1 LNQQLNK
8 NKIEI
13 IGLMSGTSLDGLDIA
28 HVSFNFE
35 NEQIYFELKNYETVL
50 YSKSILN
57 QLHNY
62 LTLSVPE
69 ILMLDKEIGG
79 FYANKVNEF
88 IKKFNIDK
96 NNIDAI
102 ASHGQTIFHQPQN
115 GFTYQIGCGTT
126 LAFKTGID
134 VINDF
139 RTLDVIAG
147 GQGAP
152 LVPIGDFNLFSAE
165 ANAFLNIGG
174 FTNISFKKK
183 DEIIAFDI
191 CSGNLPMN
199 DAVKSIGLT
208 YDKNGEIARKGEIDF
223 IILEELQKLEH
234 FHKSAPKSLGTEW
247 LESDFYPIINKIES
261 IENKLRTLIEQ
272 TTIEIINVLHSNNIS
287 SVYITGGGAKNSFLI
302 ERIRFFFKGEV
313 IVPSEEIIDF
323 KEAIIFAFL
332 GARYLRNESTTVKS
346 VTGASIEVS
355 SGIFHRALK

>member
-1 LNQQLNK
+1 MNQQLNK

>member
-28 HVSFNFE
+28 HVKFNFE
-35 NEQIYFELKNYETVL
+35 KEQIDFELKNCETVP
-50 YSKSILN
+50 YSELILA
-57 QLHNY
+57 QLQNY
-62 LTLSVPE
+62 LALSVPE
-69 ILMLDKEIGG
+69 MLMLDKQIGS
-79 FYANKVNEF
+79 FYADEVNKF
-88 IKKFNIDK
+88 IEKFNIDK
-96 NNIDAI
+96 SNIDAI

-139 RTLDVIAG
+139 RTLDVVAG

-152 LVPIGDFNLFSAE
+152 LVPIGDFNLFSAK

-174 FTNISFKKK
+174 FTNISFKKNK
-183 DEIIAFDI
+183 EIIAFDI

-199 DAVKSIGLT
+199 EAVKSIGLT
-208 YDKNGEIARKGEIDF
+208 YDKNGDIARKGEIDF
-223 IILEELQKLEH
+223 AVLEELKKLEH
-234 FHKSAPKSLGTEW
+234 FHKPAPKSLGTEW
-247 LESDFYPIINKIES
+247 LESEFYPIINKIES
-261 IENKLRTLIEQ
+261 LENLLRTLIEH
-272 TTIEIINVLHSNNIS
+272 TAIEIIKVLHSNKIS
-287 SVYITGGGAKNSFLI
+287 SVYITGGGAKNKFLV
-302 ERIRFFFKGEV
+302 EQIRFFFKGEV

-332 GARYLRNESTTVKS
+332 GVRYLRNESTTVKS

-355 SGIFHRALK
+355 SGTFHRAMK

>member
-1 LNQQLNK
+1 
-8 NKIEI
+8 
-13 IGLMSGTSLDGLDIA
+13 MSGTSLDGLDIA

-199 DAVKSIGLT
+199 EVVKSIGLT
-208 YDKNGEIARKGEIDF
+208 YDKNGNLARKGEIDF
-223 IILEELQKLEH
+223 TIIEELQKLEH

-261 IENKLRTLIEQ
+261 LENKLRTLIEH
-272 TTIEIINVLHSNNIS
+272 TAIEIFNVLHSNDIS
-287 SVYITGGGAKNSFLI
+287 SVYITGGGAKNNFLI

-332 GARYLRNESTTVKS
+332 GARYLRNETTTIKS

-355 SGIFHRALK
+355 SGTFHRAMK

>member
-1 LNQQLNK
+1 MNQQLNK

-28 HVSFNFE
+28 HVKFNFE
-35 NEQIYFELKNYETVL
+35 KEQIDFELKNCETVP
-50 YSKSILN
+50 YSELILA
-57 QLHNY
+57 QLQNY
-62 LTLSVPE
+62 LALSVPE
-69 ILMLDKEIGG
+69 MLMLDKQIGS
-79 FYANKVNEF
+79 FYADEVNKF
-88 IKKFNIDK
+88 IEKFNIDK
-96 NNIDAI
+96 SNIDAI

-139 RTLDVIAG
+139 RTLDVVAG

-152 LVPIGDFNLFSAE
+152 LVPIGDFNLFSAK

-174 FTNISFKKK
+174 FTNISFKKNK
-183 DEIIAFDI
+183 EIIAFDI

-199 DAVKSIGLT
+199 EAVKSIGLT
-208 YDKNGEIARKGEIDF
+208 YDKNGDIARKGEIDF
-223 IILEELQKLEH
+223 AVLEELKKLEH
-234 FHKSAPKSLGTEW
+234 FHKPAPKSLGTEW
-247 LESDFYPIINKIES
+247 LESEFYPIINKIES
-261 IENKLRTLIEQ
+261 LENLLRTLIEH
-272 TTIEIINVLHSNNIS
+272 TAIEIIKVLHSNKIS
-287 SVYITGGGAKNSFLI
+287 SVYITGGGAKNKFLV
-302 ERIRFFFKGEV
+302 EQIRFFFKGEV

-332 GARYLRNESTTVKS
+332 GVRYLRNESTTVKS

-355 SGIFHRALK
+355 SGTFHRAMK

>member
-13 IGLMSGTSLDGLDIA
+13 IGLMSGTSLDGLDVA

-35 NEQIYFELKNYETVL
+35 NEQIDFELKNYKTVP
-50 YSKSILN
+50 YSTSILKK
-57 QLHNY
+57 LDNY
-62 LTLSVPE
+62 LALSVPE
-69 ILMLDKEIGG
+69 MLMLDKEIGR
-79 FYANKVNEF
+79 FYADTVNDF
-88 IKKFNIDK
+88 IEKFKIVKSD
-96 NNIDAI
+96 IDAI

-139 RTLDVIAG
+139 RTLDVVAG

-152 LVPIGDFNLFSAE
+152 LVPIGDFNLFSAK

-174 FTNISFKKK
+174 FTNISFKKNN
-183 DEIIAFDI
+183 EIIAFDI

-199 DAVKSIGLT
+199 EAVKSIGLN
-208 YDKNGEIARKGEIDF
+208 YDKNGEIARKGEINF
-223 IILEELQKLEH
+223 RILEELQKLKH

-247 LESDFYPIINKIES
+247 LESNFYPIVNKIDS
-261 IENKLRTLIEQ
+261 LENKLRTLVEH
-272 TTIEIINVLHSNNIS
+272 TAIEIINVLNSNSIS

-332 GARYLRNESTTVKS
+332 GARYLRNETTTVKS
-346 VTGASIEVS
+346 VTGACIEVS
-355 SGIFHRALK
+355 SGAFHRAMI